1 MSGRWIG
8 VFAIACAGSLTF
20 VAIGQSEDKAPDAK
34 AKHSIKDVMKIAHKD
49 GLLKKVLEE
58 ESTEADR
65 LALLDA
71 YVSLTESVP
80 EMGSAED
87 WTKKTDAIVVAA
99 AKVAV
104 GRDDAKETL
113 KAATNCAACHKEH
126 KPSN

>member
-1 MSGRWIG
+1 
-8 VFAIACAGSLTF
+8 
-20 VAIGQSEDKAPDAK
+20 
-34 AKHSIKDVMKIAHKD
+34 MKIAHKG
-49 GLLKKVLEE
+49 GLLKMVFEE
-58 ESTEADR
+58 ESTEADC
-65 LALLDA
+65 LELLDA

-87 WTKKTDAIVVAA
+87 WTKKTDAIVVVA